1 MMKLFFFIL
10 YLGISISLACPPNSP
25 YEGMVPFFS
34 WFQIGQ
40 IIFHSYLSPEVT
52 SAAYLAKTAAEKSEI
67 IWSNVMVDTSPSDW
81 YSLPQTIL
89 GVMAGKQYFFNV

>member
-1 MMKLFFFIL
+1 M
-10 YLGISISLACPPNSP
+10 S
-25 YEGMVPFFS
+25 
-34 WFQIGQ
+34 
-40 IIFHSYLSPEVT
+40 

-89 GVMAGKQYFFNV
+89 GVMAGKQYFFKVYRINNIADASIY

>member
-1 MMKLFFFIL
+1 M
-10 YLGISISLACPPNSP
+10 S
-25 YEGMVPFFS
+25 
-34 WFQIGQ
+34 
-40 IIFHSYLSPEVT
+40 

-81 YSLPQTIL
+81 YSLPQTVL